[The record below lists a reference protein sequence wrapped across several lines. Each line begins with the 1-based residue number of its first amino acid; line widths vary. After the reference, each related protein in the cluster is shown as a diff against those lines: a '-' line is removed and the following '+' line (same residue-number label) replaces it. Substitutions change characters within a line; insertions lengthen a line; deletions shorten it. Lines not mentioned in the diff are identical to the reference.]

1 MDKWIK
7 DTCNFGDFYTNSEGV
22 NIQAYGKDKR
32 WPELSSKID
41 NNEVEVIDVQDT
53 DGFQDWVESAAR
65 SRIIGE
71 IEAVEAGLMRST
83 IGLMQGENSA
93 DRAVFD
99 AGVAKIS
106 DLRTQLNP

>member
-7 DTCNFGDFYTNSEGV
+7 DTCSFGDFYTNSEGV

-65 SRIIGE
+65 SVIIGE
-71 IEAVEAGLMRST
+71 IEAIEAGLMRST